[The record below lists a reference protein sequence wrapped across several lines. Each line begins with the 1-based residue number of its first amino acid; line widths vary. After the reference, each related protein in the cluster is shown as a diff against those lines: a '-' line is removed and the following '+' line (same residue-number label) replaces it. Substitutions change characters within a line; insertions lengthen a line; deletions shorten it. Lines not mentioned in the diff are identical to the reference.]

1 MGECVP
7 WIDALVKQARS
18 LHKWSAGQSL
28 LEGRAGLGERG
39 RGGCRS
45 PIEADSEII
54 RAAVLLDEL
63 DTANPSMEPRHI
75 VVQVKTMNSL
85 QTLSRVCSSRIMAL
99 HTGQINA
106 RRFG

>member
-1 MGECVP
+1 M
-7 WIDALVKQARS
+7 K
-18 LHKWSAGQSL
+18 
-28 LEGRAGLGERG
+28 GRW
-39 RGGCRS
+39 GGCRS

-63 DTANPSMEPRHI
+63 DAANPSMEPRHI

-106 RRFG
+106 RRLASHPHCRPARTGAHVVCYFRAEETGL